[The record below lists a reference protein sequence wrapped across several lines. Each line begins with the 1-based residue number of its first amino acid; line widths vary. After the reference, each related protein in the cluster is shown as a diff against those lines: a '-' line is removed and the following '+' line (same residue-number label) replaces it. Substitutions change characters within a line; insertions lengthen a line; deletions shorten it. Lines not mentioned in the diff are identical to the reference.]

1 MGNRNLEQSSNIKA
15 LCETVREGNWN
26 VQCCLK
32 HMTQKLW
39 RKPVFLGG
47 MNGSE
52 WVKRNNHPSL
62 LCWNVDKVM
71 LTCLFKRSDLNSAL
85 SSFIVTT
92 VQFTAGALA
101 HSLWQKKSIVWLEH
115 PSYLSDF
122 AISKNK
128 VWLEGANLQHSID
141 VQRKVMTLLKGIQ
154 KRCSVTF
161 SNIGNIT
168 R

>member
-1 MGNRNLEQSSNIKA
+1 MGNRNLEQRSNIKA

-62 LCWNVDKVM
+62 LCWNVDRVT
-71 LTCLFKRSDLNSAL
+71 LTCLFKRSDLTL
-85 SSFIVTT
+85 STFFLHRDNGT
-92 VQFTAGALA
+92 VHCRCTGTQSVAKEIYCLTRTSILFVRFCYF
-101 HSLWQKKSIVWLEH
+101 QK
-115 PSYLSDF
+115 
-122 AISKNK
+122 K

-161 SNIGNIT
+161 PNIGNTT